1 MSLPRDGLHPV
12 PEETARVAHAAFP
25 DGNVYLRLR
34 DELGTLF
41 DDALFTAVYAIEGQ
55 PALHPWRLALVSVMQ
70 FMENLSD
77 RQAAQAVRARIDWK
91 YALGLELTDEG
102 FDYSALSEFRTRLV
116 YGSIEQTLLDTLLM
130 RCQERGWL
138 KARGRQRTDSTH
150 ILGAVKALNQLE
162 LVGETL
168 RHALNILATVAPEWL
183 RPQIPPAWFE
193 RYAER
198 IEDYR
203 LPKDKTERETLSAT
217 IGEDGYTV
225 LASITQAAMQQEWAW
240 LKELPAVRILEQTWA
255 QQYRQVNGHAQRL
268 TPKEMPPV
276 SVWYRSPYD
285 TEARYGRKRDFD
297 WIGYKAHLTECCD
310 DDLPHLITQVET
322 TPATQ
327 QDHHALKAIQAELAD
342 KRLTPKQQLVDAGYI
357 SAKRILESRDQFAI
371 DLIGPVHVDPSWQ
384 ARTPDAFDVAQ
395 FQVDWERQVVT
406 CPQGEQSMSWH
417 LGKDT
422 KGESVVQVW
431 FAQLTC
437 QACPLRQRCTTA
449 QATGRSM
456 TLRFPPERHAMLQA
470 ARARQQTPEFHEVYR
485 ARCGIEGTFS
495 QTTRNTGMRRAR
507 YIGQRKTHLQHLFT
521 ALATNILRLVC
532 WLDGTPFAKT
542 RTSRFGALAA

>member
-12 PEETARVAHAAFP
+12 PEETARVAQAAFP

-34 DELGTLF
+34 DELGALF
-41 DDALFTAVYAIEGQ
+41 DDALFTAVYALEGQ

-102 FDYSALSEFRTRLV
+102 FDFSALSEFRSRLV
-116 YGSIEQTLLDTLLM
+116 NGSIEQTLLDTLLT
-130 RCQERGWL
+130 RCRERGWL

-168 RHALNILATVAPEWL
+168 RHALNVLATVAPEWL
-183 RPQIPPAWFE
+183 RPQIQPEWFE

-198 IEDYR
+198 IEDYH
-203 LPKDKTERETLSAT
+203 LPKEQTERETLSAT
-217 IGEDGYTV
+217 IGEDGYTL
-225 LASITQAAMQQEWAW
+225 LASIHQAATQVEWAW
-240 LKELPAVRILEQTWA
+240 LQALPAIRILEQTWA

-276 SVWYRSPYD
+276 RDWYRSPYD
-285 TEARYGRKRDFD
+285 PDVRYGRKRNRD
-297 WIGYKAHLTECCD
+297 WIGYKVHLTECCD
-310 DDLPHLITQVET
+310 DALPHLITQVET

-327 QDHHALKAIQAELAD
+327 QDHQALQVIQAALAN
-342 KRLTPKQQLVDAGYI
+342 KQLAPQQHLVDAGYI
-357 SAKRILESRDQFAI
+357 SAKRILESHDHYGI
-371 DLIGPVHVDPSWQ
+371 DLVGPVHVDPSWQ
-384 ARTPDAFDVAQ
+384 SRAPDALDVSQ
-395 FQVDWERQVVT
+395 FQVDWKQQVVT
-406 CPQGEQSMSWH
+406 CPQGEQSRSWH
-417 LGKDT
+417 RGKDA

-431 FAQLTC
+431 FAQTTC

-449 QATGRSM
+449 QVTGRSM
-456 TLRFPPERHAMLQA
+456 TLRFPPERHTMLQA
-470 ARARQQTPEFHEVYR
+470 ARARQQTPEFHDVYR

-495 QTTRNTGMRRAR
+495 QTTRNSGLRRAR
-507 YIGQRKTHLQHLFT
+507 YIGLRKTHLQYLFT

-532 WLDGTPFAKT
+532 WLDGVPFAKT
-542 RTSRFGALAA
+542 RISRFAALAA